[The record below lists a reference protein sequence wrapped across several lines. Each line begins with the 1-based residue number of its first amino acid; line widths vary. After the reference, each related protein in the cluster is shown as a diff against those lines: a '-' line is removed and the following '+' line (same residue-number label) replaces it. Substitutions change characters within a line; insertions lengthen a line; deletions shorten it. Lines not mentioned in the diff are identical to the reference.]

1 MAKGLF
7 VVGFS
12 VDEVLSIQAKAKKL
26 LLEGKTIMSW
36 SEGGVSATRQF
47 AMPVQEVLAEC
58 AYALTQLDPDTYGQG
73 SNTKLTAI
81 PPHFPL

>member
-7 VVGFS
+7 VVGFT
-12 VDEVLSIQAKAKKL
+12 VAEVLEIQDGAKKL
-26 LLEGKTIMSW
+26 LKTGKTIMSW
-36 SEGGVSATRQF
+36 SEGGVSASRQF

-73 SNTKLTAI
+73 NNTKLTAI